1 MKLGFLIIL
10 NLSWFPVY
18 SQLVTGK
25 IVDAD
30 TKNPIGYVNI
40 GVVGGYKGTVC
51 DNDGS
56 FSLNLSQQN
65 DFDTLRISIIGYYPI
80 SFTVGDFK
88 KIFQQ
93 NLSQHFPSV
102 DNNELMKGWSAA
114 SMIFP
119 WITRFVWGDID
130 LKWFPEANLSHP
142 SHKGF
147 YTVKDY
153 IERVPMEGSNIDGI
167 LPWAL
172 KKLSVAKTELISPLQ
187 VADTLE
193 LLSNISLAS
202 LKKMPKIVH
211 ASADELNQ
219 TLSDIEGFAN
229 IGKYYAEKIR
239 AACDLAL
246 FDTTRN
252 EAYRNS
258 AVQHLRSAKQY
269 WDKYAAIYSIKNK
282 PALYNRVGY
291 VDVIKLKEKVQ
302 QDIDMVINWKPGANK
317 LNMSGNTEKPFKE

>member
-93 NLSQHFPSV
+93 NLGGLV
-102 DNNELMKGWSAA
+102 IELS
-114 SMIFP
+114 
-119 WITRFVWGDID
+119 
-130 LKWFPEANLSHP
+130 
-142 SHKGF
+142 
-147 YTVKDY
+147 
-153 IERVPMEGSNIDGI
+153 
-167 LPWAL
+167 
-172 KKLSVAKTELISPLQ
+172 KKA
-187 VADTLE
+187 
-193 LLSNISLAS
+193 
-202 LKKMPKIVH
+202 IV
-211 ASADELNQ
+211 
-219 TLSDIEGFAN
+219 
-229 IGKYYAEKIR
+229 
-239 AACDLAL
+239 
-246 FDTTRN
+246 
-252 EAYRNS
+252 
-258 AVQHLRSAKQY
+258 
-269 WDKYAAIYSIKNK
+269 
-282 PALYNRVGY
+282 
-291 VDVIKLKEKVQ
+291 LKE
-302 QDIDMVINWKPGANK
+302 VIVSPI
-317 LNMSGNTEKPFKE
+317 EFKEKN

>member
-93 NLSQHFPSV
+93 NLGGLVIELAKKAIVLKEVIVSPIEFKEKTEGSKGKLGVVAFETNPDTSLGSEV
-102 DNNELMKGWSAA
+102 GTVIKVKKAPALIRDVNFVFKGTTYDDSILFRINIYSMNNEHPGETILSEP
-114 SMIFP
+114 IYVVTN
-119 WITRFVWGDID
+119 IT
-130 LKWFPEANLSHP
+130 K
-142 SHKGF
+142 
-147 YTVKDY
+147 
-153 IERVPMEGSNIDGI
+153 GI
-167 LPWAL
+167 LTVNLEKYNLYVENDFMVAIEWLEELGEKELRFGMGL
-172 KKLSVAKTELISPLQ
+172 KGKSFMRVTSQGDWDRFPLGSIGIF
-187 VADTLE
+187 AT
-193 LLSNISLAS
+193 I
-202 LKKMPKIVH
+202 
-211 ASADELNQ
+211 LNV
-219 TLSDIEGFAN
+219 
-229 IGKYYAEKIR
+229 K
-239 AACDLAL
+239 
-246 FDTTRN
+246 
-252 EAYRNS
+252 
-258 AVQHLRSAKQY
+258 
-269 WDKYAAIYSIKNK
+269 
-282 PALYNRVGY
+282 
-291 VDVIKLKEKVQ
+291 
-302 QDIDMVINWKPGANK
+302 
-317 LNMSGNTEKPFKE
+317 